1 MADKDVTEKTLEAY
15 NDVFADIMNV
25 LLFDGKRV
33 VHPRSL
39 QDATTVSQYKFDD
52 KLHEQERDVAK
63 FWKKGNI
70 RLALCGLENQTK
82 IDKDMVLRV
91 IGYDGAVYRGQLTEG
106 KNKRHRYP
114 VITLVLY
121 FGSQRW
127 NKYTTLLER
136 LKVPEGLEK
145 YVNDYK
151 INVVEVAYLDDETIE
166 KFQSD
171 FKDVA
176 KFFVAQRTGRKV
188 EFSSRELKHVDE
200 ILKLLQ
206 AVSKEDDITNLFRD
220 EEIDKGGKVKMG
232 NLFKRYKNEGIR
244 EGRAEGRVEGRVE
257 GRAEERGNVAMEM
270 IKEKTP
276 ISMIQKFTK
285 LSLEQLQKLS
295 KECGVALVM
304 L

>member
-1 MADKDVTEKTLEAY
+1 M
-15 NDVFADIMNV
+15 
-25 LLFDGKRV
+25 
-33 VHPRSL
+33 
-39 QDATTVSQYKFDD
+39 SQYKFDD

-151 INVVEVAYLDDETIE
+151 INVVEVAYLSDETIE
-166 KFQSD
+166 KFRSD

-188 EFSSRELKHVDE
+188 EFSSKELKHVDE

-206 AVSKEDDITNLFRD
+206 AVSKEEDITNLFRD
-220 EEIDKGGKVKMG
+220 EEIDKGGKVNMG
-232 NLFKRYKNEGIR
+232 NLFRRYKNEGIR
-244 EGRAEGRVEGRVE
+244 EGRKE
-257 GRAEERGNVAMEM
+257 GRAEERGNVAIEM

-285 LSLEQLQKLS
+285 LSLKQLQKLS
-295 KECGVALVM
+295 EEWCGAGDVIILG
-304 L
+304 

>member
-166 KFQSD
+166 KFRSD

-206 AVSKEDDITNLFRD
+206 AVSKEEDVTNLFRD
-220 EEIDKGGKVKMG
+220 EEIDKGGKVNMG
-232 NLFKRYKNEGIR
+232 NLFRRYKNEGIR
-244 EGRAEGRVEGRVE
+244 EGRAEGRAEGIAE
-257 GRAEERGNVAMEM
+257 GFVAVAMEM

-285 LSLEQLQKLS
+285 LSLEQLKKLS
-295 KECGVALVM
+295 EECGVALVM
-304 L
+304 G